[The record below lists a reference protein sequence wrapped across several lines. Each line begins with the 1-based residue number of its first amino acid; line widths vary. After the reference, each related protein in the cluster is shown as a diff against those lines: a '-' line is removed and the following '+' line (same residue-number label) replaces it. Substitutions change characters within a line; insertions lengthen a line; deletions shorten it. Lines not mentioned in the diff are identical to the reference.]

1 MTTITFDT
9 LELVKRLE
17 IFGIAHEQAEAIVRT
32 ISDVQ
37 DRLVTREYI
46 DLKLQEE
53 LAPVRTDLAVLKW
66 MIGMLF
72 AVSLSIALKLF
83 S

>member
-1 MTTITFDT
+1 MTTVTFDT

-17 IFGIAHEQAEAIVRT
+17 TSGILHEQAEAIVRS
-32 ISDVQ
+32 IADAQ
-37 DRLVTREYI
+37 DQLVTKA
-46 DLKLQEE
+46 DLEIS
-53 LAPVRTDLAVLKW
+53 LAPIKTDLAVLEW

-83 S
+83 I